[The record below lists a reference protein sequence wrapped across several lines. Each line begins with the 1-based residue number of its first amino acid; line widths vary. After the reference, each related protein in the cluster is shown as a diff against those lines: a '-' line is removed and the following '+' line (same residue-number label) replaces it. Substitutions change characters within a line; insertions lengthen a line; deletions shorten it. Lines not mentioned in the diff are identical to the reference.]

1 MTKQEEHSPKTPWV
15 RTLAPELRGYT
26 AHLIT
31 AGSTLALDAWL
42 TALRP
47 WPLKVVIDRV
57 ISGKECRVP
66 FFSGWINDTG
76 NEAMLIL
83 AAACAASLVIAVGT
97 GICTYI
103 YTLLMGTVS
112 QGLMFSLRR
121 RLFTHLQKLSLRFHS
136 TRRIGDLMTR
146 LISDISAIRM
156 LVARGLMQFLSNALL
171 ILATLAMMLWLN
183 WRFALVA
190 SSVAPLLFWAVWWH
204 TRRIK
209 AESRWA
215 RKSDGAL
222 AAVAQESLTMIETV
236 KGLAQ
241 ESAQE
246 DRFVHQGRRS
256 LRHYISRLNYQ
267 ARMMPI
273 VDLLAAF
280 GMVLVMWF
288 GTTGV
293 LRGQMTTGDVV
304 VFFAYVTN
312 FYSPMRAIS
321 RQAAIFTKAAAGAER
336 VAEVL
341 LTEPDVSDGP
351 AAMPAPRFKG
361 EVAFKEIC
369 FSHTD
374 GQPVLTNFSM
384 HIKPGEH
391 VAIMGATGAGKSTIA
406 GLLLKF
412 YKPDSGCIQVDGK
425 DIRDFTAGS
434 LRRQIGLV
442 LQESMLF
449 HGTVRDNILIGHP
462 GASARELVN
471 ASRVANV
478 EEFVKRLPRG
488 FDTPV
493 AEGGKNFSGGQ
504 RQRIAIARATIRQA
518 PILLFDEPTSSLD
531 MEMEAEV
538 IRSIELASVGRTMI
552 LVTHRPETLRLVER
566 VVVLHDGYIAEEC
579 SPETVL
585 SRYAGTLFSHG
596 PSPHFPN

>member
-1 MTKQEEHSPKTPWV
+1 MGDKKNNNKGTPWV

-31 AGSTLALDAWL
+31 AGSTLAVDAWL

-66 FFSGWINDTG
+66 FFSGWVNDTG
-76 NEAMLIL
+76 NEALVVL
-83 AAACAASLVIAVGT
+83 SAACAASLVIALGT

-121 RLFTHLQKLSLRFHS
+121 RLFTHLQRLSLRFHS
-136 TRRIGDLMTR
+136 ARRIGDLMTR
-146 LISDISAIRM
+146 LIADISAVRM
-156 LVARGLMQFLSNALL
+156 LVARGLMQLLSNALL
-171 ILATLAMMLWLN
+171 ILSTLAMMLWLN

-190 SSVAPLLFWAVWWH
+190 CSVAPLLFWSVWWH

-209 AESRWA
+209 NESRWA
-215 RKSDGAL
+215 RKSDGSL
-222 AAVAQESLTMIETV
+222 AAVAQESLTMIATV

-241 ESAQE
+241 ESAQQ
-246 DRFVHQGRRS
+246 DRFDHQGRRS
-256 LRHYISRLNYQ
+256 LKHYIARLNYQ

-280 GMVLVMWF
+280 GLVLVMWF
-288 GTTGV
+288 GATGV
-293 LRGQMTTGDVV
+293 LRGQMTTGDMV

-321 RQAAIFTKAAAGAER
+321 RQAAIFTKASAGAER
-336 VAEVL
+336 VTEVL
-341 LTEPDVSDGP
+341 LSEPEVSDDPG
-351 AAMPAPRFKG
+351 AGPAPRFKG
-361 EVAFKEIC
+361 AVTFEKIR
-369 FSHTD
+369 FSHVD
-374 GQPVLTNFSM
+374 GQPVLNNFSM
-384 HIKPGEH
+384 HIQPGER
-391 VAIMGATGAGKSTIA
+391 VAIIGATGAGKSTIA

-412 YKPDSGCIQVDGK
+412 YNPDSGCIQIDGK
-425 DIRDFTAGS
+425 DIRDYTATS

-449 HGTVRDNILIGHP
+449 QGTIRDNILFGHP
-462 GASARELVN
+462 GASVQDLFEACRI
-471 ASRVANV
+471 AKAD
-478 EEFVKRLPRG
+478 EFIKRLPQG
-488 FDTPV
+488 LDTSV

-504 RQRIAIARATIRQA
+504 RQRIAIARAVLRQA

-531 MEMEAEV
+531 IELEAEV

-552 LVTHRPETLRLVER
+552 LVTHRPGTLKLVER
-566 VVVLHDGYIAEEC
+566 AVVLHNGYITEEC
-579 SPETVL
+579 TPETVL
-585 SRYAGTLFSHG
+585 SRYADTLFSHE
-596 PSPHFPN
+596 PLPHFPN